1 MKKMILTFSIVF
13 ACLQLQ
19 AQEKIENSSQE
30 IVKEDTVKKED
41 VVFAFVE
48 VMPEYPGGEDALIRF
63 LQKNLRYPAE
73 AASKNIQGS
82 VMVEF
87 IVEKDGSISNSRIM
101 KGIGG
106 GCNEESLRVIKLMP
120 KWKPAKQAG
129 EFVRVYYAVPITF
142 RLQ

>member
-13 ACLQLQ
+13 AFCQLQ
-19 AQEKIENSSQE
+19 AQEIVDSTKMEVKIEDSTKEEE
-30 IVKEDTVKKED
+30 I
-41 VVFAFVE
+41 FAFVE
-48 VMPEYPGGEDALIRF
+48 IMPEFPGGEAALLRF
-63 LQKNLRYPAE
+63 LQMNIRYPAE
-73 AASKNIQGS
+73 AVTKNIQGT

-87 IVEKDGSISNSRIM
+87 IVEKDGSISSSRIM

-106 GCNEESLRVIKLMP
+106 GCNEESLRVVKLMP

-129 EFVRVYYAVPITF
+129 KFVRVFFTVPITF